1 MKKRKSIE
9 KNIEL
14 ALDSIRPYLNSD
26 GGDIELVEITKDM
39 VVKVRLLGS
48 CESCHVNLMTLE
60 NTVEMAIR
68 GVFPGLKRVVS
79 V

>member
-1 MKKRKSIE
+1 MKKEKNIE

-14 ALDSIRPYLNSD
+14 ALDSIRPYLKSD

-48 CESCHVNLMTLE
+48 CETCHVSLMTLE
-60 NTVEMAIR
+60 HTVENAIKS
-68 GVFPGLKRVVS
+68 VFPDLKRVITV
-79 V
+79 

>member
-1 MKKRKSIE
+1 MKTTESIQ

-26 GGDIELVEITKDM
+26 GGDIELVGITKDM
-39 VVKVRLLGS
+39 TVKVRLLGS
-48 CESCHVNLMTLE
+48 CESCSVNLMTLE
-60 NTVEMAIR
+60 NTVEATIKR
-68 GVFPGLKRVVS
+68 SSPEIKRVIS

>member
-1 MKKRKSIE
+1 MKKGKNIQ

-48 CESCHVNLMTLE
+48 CESCDVNLMTLE
-60 NTVEMAIR
+60 NTVERAIK
-68 GVFPGLKRVVS
+68 GVFPDLKEVIS
-79 V
+79 I